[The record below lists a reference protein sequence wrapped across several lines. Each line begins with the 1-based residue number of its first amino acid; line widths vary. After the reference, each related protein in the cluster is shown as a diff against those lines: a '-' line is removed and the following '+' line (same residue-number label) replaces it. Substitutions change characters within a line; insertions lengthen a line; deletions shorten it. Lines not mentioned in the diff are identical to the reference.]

1 ESAVSSQRRGKPAG
15 CRLPHRDVQQPAQS
29 SGLLP
34 SITGPVDVTRNG
46 LPVVN
51 GSRFVTSRLKRPA
64 PCEAMPGLAAIRF
77 ATMTLSVSVS
87 SGGGPKNW
95 TLAMP
100 PPRLTPPIP
109 FAAALLEAT
118 TVFSSV
124 RLAPRLNR
132 PPPDPAAVPV
142 TLVELR

>member
-1 ESAVSSQRRGKPAG
+1 DRAVSAHLRAAGLPEEPLSAAQALHTRGIPRTGDEEAGRTAPPARRLGATGALGRQCESAVSSQRRGKPAG

-34 SITGPVDVTRNG
+34 SITVPVDVTRNG

-87 SGGGPKNW
+87 S
-95 TLAMP
+95 
-100 PPRLTPPIP
+100 
-109 FAAALLEAT
+109 
-118 TVFSSV
+118 
-124 RLAPRLNR
+124 
-132 PPPDPAAVPV
+132 
-142 TLVELR
+142 